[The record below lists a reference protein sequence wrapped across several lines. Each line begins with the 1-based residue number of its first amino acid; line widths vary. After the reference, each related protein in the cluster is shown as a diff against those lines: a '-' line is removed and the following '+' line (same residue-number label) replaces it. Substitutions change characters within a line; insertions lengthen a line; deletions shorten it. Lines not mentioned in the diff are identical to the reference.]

1 MLLIMDFTNQRSGC
15 LDGSVYSF
23 LWLWQN
29 AWGKQ
34 LTGRKGSSE
43 SWMLRFQ
50 SVVDSMAVG
59 ARREVRTLWGWGHV
73 RLHKASQC
81 KTGLT
86 GRGRGEAGH
95 VSWSICQSVSL
106 SIRYTLQWLHP
117 LCVSKAR
124 EVCLSPWSWSHRQFW
139 AARGGTQTL
148 VPWKIASTLN
158 QPQHALQ
165 HPDSL
170 DTVRGH
176 EQSWNGRL
184 EMKGGGYYITK
195 DFKLTFSKYIE
206 FFKYKI
212 FEDKHLERQRNF
224 QKKIT
229 AYDSTLEFSSC

>member
-34 LTGRKGSSE
+34 LTGRKGSSG

-59 ARREVRTLWGWGHV
+59 VRREVRTLWGWGHV
-73 RLHKASQC
+73 RRHKASQC
-81 KTGLT
+81 KTGLM

-95 VSWSICQSVSL
+95 VSRSICQSVSL

-124 EVCLSPWSWSHRQFW
+124 EACLSPWNWSYSFELPEVGPKLWSIGKELALSMNHSMLSS
-139 AARGGTQTL
+139 TQIVL
-148 VPWKIASTLN
+148 IRYVGMSK
-158 QPQHALQ
+158 
-165 HPDSL
+165 
-170 DTVRGH
+170 V
-176 EQSWNGRL
+176 
-184 EMKGGGYYITK
+184 EM
-195 DFKLTFSKYIE
+195 
-206 FFKYKI
+206 
-212 FEDKHLERQRNF
+212 
-224 QKKIT
+224 
-229 AYDSTLEFSSC
+229 